1 MYREY
6 RELEAKIASISVAS
20 PVDGAPTEGAGTTG
34 VEPQVQPLPDGA
46 GDAAGVGGDGMDV
59 ATIKMERDAKKRDIK
74 QWIKDFEE
82 REGHTPTA
90 K

>member
-6 RELEAKIASISVAS
+6 RELEAKIASISAVS
-20 PVDGAPTEGAGTTG
+20 PADGAATEGAGTTG
-34 VEPQVQPLPDGA
+34 VEPPVQPLPDGV
-46 GDAAGVGGDGMDV
+46 GDAARVGGDSMDV

-82 REGHTPTA
+82 REGHTPTI